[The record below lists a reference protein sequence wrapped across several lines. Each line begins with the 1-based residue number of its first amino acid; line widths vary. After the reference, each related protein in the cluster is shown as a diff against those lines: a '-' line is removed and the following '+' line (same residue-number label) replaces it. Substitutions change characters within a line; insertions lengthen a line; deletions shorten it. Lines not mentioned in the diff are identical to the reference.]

1 MSDLTIIGK
10 TNFRN
15 EGKIF
20 GIKDKDRLGHMYV
33 LGKTGVGKSTLLLN
47 MAISDIQRG
56 NGICVIDPH
65 GDLATTVLDYIPKE
79 RISDVIY
86 WNPSDNEYI
95 IPFNPLASI
104 PKGHHFL
111 AAAGLIA
118 TFKRIWGEYWGP
130 RLEHILRYTLLTLL
144 DYGTATILDIVP
156 LLTNELFRSKVL
168 DTIKDQSL
176 LTFWRNEF
184 ERYPPQLR
192 GEAIAPILNKMGI
205 FSASLPLRNTVGQK
219 EMTWSMEEVMQEK
232 KILIAN
238 LSKGLIGEDAS
249 SILGSMLINAI
260 FLSALKRA
268 PISEEARIPFYLY
281 IDEAHSFLTKATID
295 ILAEARKFK
304 LSLFLSHQY
313 LEQLHEDIR
322 SAVFGNVGT
331 MISFRVGA
339 EDAEVFAKEF
349 YPIFSEDDCIHLP
362 RYSMYLKMMI
372 DGVTSKPFSADAV
385 RLPAPNISCQQEVMR
400 ASQRRYGRKNA
411 QTKEDITLKSFTK
424 PEHEQHTLF

>member
-1 MSDLTIIGK
+1 MNDLTIIGK

-15 EGKIF
+15 EGKVF
-20 GIKDKDRLGHMYV
+20 GIKDKDRLGHMYI

-86 WNPSDNEYI
+86 FIPSDSEYT

-168 DTIKDQSL
+168 DTVQNQSL
-176 LTFWRNEF
+176 HTFWRNEF

-205 FSASLPLRNTVGQK
+205 FNASLHLRNTIGQK
-219 EMTWSMEEVMQEK
+219 EMTWSMDEVMQEK

-238 LSKGLIGEDAS
+238 LAKGTIGEDAS

-260 FLSALKRA
+260 FLSALKRV
-268 PISEEARIPFYLY
+268 PISEEERIPFYLY

-304 LSLFLSHQY
+304 LSLFLTHQY

-339 EDAEVFAKEF
+339 EDAEVLAKEF
-349 YPIFSEDDCIHLP
+349 YQIFSEDDCIHLP

-372 DGVTSKPFSADAV
+372 DGVTSKPFSADA
-385 RLPAPNISCQQEVMR
+385 LPLLKPIQSFREVIVSSSR
-400 ASQRRYGRKNA
+400 KHYAVKNVANTSHNDNVPATPSQ
-411 QTKEDITLKSFTK
+411 T
-424 PEHEQHTLF
+424 PTLF